1 MAYKAEKSI
10 SYDTLLQESGRIQK
24 LLGKMTFLG
33 KQRRLTPSLKLIG
46 TSKGVFTFS
55 FPKLKW

>member
-1 MAYKAEKSI
+1 MDSE
-10 SYDTLLQESGRIQK
+10 TSGENDLSGQ
-24 LLGKMTFLG
+24 
-33 KQRRLTPSLKLIG
+33 QRRLTPSLKLIG